1 MIVGAGYDGRS
12 LRYAAPG
19 TRWYE
24 LDHPATQ
31 SDKRA
36 RLERLGIDVSAVG
49 FAAADFARDD
59 VAAALAAL
67 GQSLD
72 VPTLFLCEGVAAYLA
87 RPVLESLLG
96 ALADRAGPAACSP
109 SRSRSR
115 PTTSSVACAAAP

>member
-1 MIVGAGYDGRS
+1 MTRHLQARTEFMDHMVVDAIHNGTKQFVIVGAGYDGRS

-59 VAAALAAL
+59 VAAALPWPEPRCAH
-67 GQSLD
+67 
-72 VPTLFLCEGVAAYLA
+72 V
-87 RPVLESLLG
+87 VL
-96 ALADRAGPAACSP
+96 
-109 SRSRSR
+109 
-115 PTTSSVACAAAP
+115 V